1 MTRRLG
7 VASCAPPPRSRP
19 EPAAVN
25 IAGVDDDYTAL
36 AAISGWQPG
45 PAGCGVVLQWVH
57 RKLAG
62 VDDASY
68 EPDAD
73 SSYLSRMLIRA
84 ARAGCRFE
92 LLEPDADSSSSYIM
106 KHSIETQIT
115 MHSRVTG
122 ICV

>member
-1 MTRRLG
+1 MLIHAKTRIPL
-7 VASCAPPPRSRP
+7 S
-19 EPAAVN
+19 EQQ
-25 IAGVDDDYTAL
+25 VDVYTAR
-36 AAISGWQPG
+36 AAIWQQAPT
-45 PAGCGVVLQWVH
+45 GCRVVVQWVH
-57 RKLAG
+57 RRLAG

-68 EPDAD
+68 EPDD
-73 SSYLSRMLIRA
+73 ESSCSSQMLIRA

-92 LLEPDADSSSSYIM
+92 LLEPDADSSTSYIM